1 MEKEENDI
9 TSVNVMYFVLFYILI
24 LSQCLPGPTW
34 RYEIVNLRFRQ
45 EAKLQTAKC
54 QCFSVLVDRNI
65 SAFPLYK

>member
-45 EAKLQTAKC
+45 EGKTTDSKV
-54 QCFSVLVDRNI
+54 SVFFR
-65 SAFPLYK
+65 FGR